1 MSAVSGI
8 VFLDMHGNILR
19 LSWMKWMKPTMKT
32 NSARLQTLHD
42 SVSCSL
48 NTQTSSISV
57 QVSRVHSWGKKT
69 ESRSHCLVWNS
80 CK

>member
-48 NTQTSSISV
+48 NTQTLLHLCSSQQSS
-57 QVSRVHSWGKKT
+57 QLGKENRIKKSLFGV
-69 ESRSHCLVWNS
+69 E
-80 CK
+80 